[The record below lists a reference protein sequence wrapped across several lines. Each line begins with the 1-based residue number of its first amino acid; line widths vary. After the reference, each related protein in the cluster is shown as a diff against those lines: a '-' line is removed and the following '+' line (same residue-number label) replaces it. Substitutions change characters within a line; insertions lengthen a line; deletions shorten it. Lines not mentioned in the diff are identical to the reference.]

1 MILSPFSIPRK
12 RYSLSVPE
20 RQWRKKKSFSNCVNQ
35 DAAKRDTSHL
45 SKLEL
50 TNLSGEIG
58 SFHSSCSGF
67 IDSVPPTTRFRFRSL
82 LTKLDQQSK
91 EFSANVTSSGSA
103 GSTTSN
109 RLAGDIQVTLRDL
122 VTVIQRWNPGERE
135 VRSRRLLRRLKS
147 WFL

>member
-1 MILSPFSIPRK
+1 MAVKPNVCNIYAAPSAPTTKSKPPIPGAKPAKNGEASSEPDRD
-12 RYSLSVPE
+12 SLLMVSQKLE
-20 RQWRKKKSFSNCVNQ
+20 SGL

-45 SKLEL
+45 SKVEL
-50 TNLSGEIG
+50 TNLSEEIG
-58 SFHSSCSGF
+58 SFHSSCTGF

-91 EFSANVTSSGSA
+91 EFSANLTSSGAS

-122 VTVIQRWNPGERE
+122 VTVIQR
-135 VRSRRLLRRLKS
+135 
-147 WFL
+147 